1 MTDFFLENLRII
13 LKYKVILGRN
23 YLIKET
29 LSQQPGMTFASILM
43 KHQDF
48 KGISY
53 LEEEAYTLSR
63 LFYYGTKEGVIL
75 SKRVQ
80 CMIRLLNELYEIM
93 RS

>member
-1 MTDFFLENLRII
+1 
-13 LKYKVILGRN
+13 
-23 YLIKET
+23 
-29 LSQQPGMTFASILM
+29 M

-63 LFYYGTKEGVIL
+63 LFYYVTKEGVVL

-80 CMIRLLNELYEIM
+80 CMISLLNELDGTM